1 MIDANPLTVSAEMS
15 LEMSSE
21 TSSETSSEMSAAI
34 LPPVSPPISPDRAPP
49 TTVACVRCHRELESG
64 FLLGAG
70 DGGETPRWKCLPCSL
85 IDAPLVRRSARV
97 AIVVGSILVALNHGD
112 HLLAGTFSFAMTWW
126 KLPLT
131 YLVPFCVST
140 YGALSNG
147 YRPTLPSA
155 LE

>member
-1 MIDANPLTVSAEMS
+1 MS
-15 LEMSSE
+15 SEMSSE
-21 TSSETSSEMSAAI
+21 VSPDMSRDIAPETS
-34 LPPVSPPISPDRAPP
+34 PPKTA
-49 TTVACVRCHRELESG
+49 ACVRCNRELESG

-70 DGGETPRWKCLPCSL
+70 GGIGETPRWKCLHCSL
-85 IDAPLVRRSARV
+85 IDAPLVRRSAQL
-97 AIVVGSILVALNHGD
+97 AIVVGSILVALNQGD
-112 HLLAGTFSFAMTWW
+112 QLLAGTYAFATTWW